1 MEIDYKISIIVPV
14 YNTGI
19 YLKKC
24 INSLLNQ
31 TLRDIEI
38 VLIDDGSTDES
49 RDICD
54 EYAKKDDRISVIH
67 KRNEGVSIARNI
79 GIKKSKGKYIGFID
93 SDDWIESNMYQ
104 NMYKYI
110 KDYDVDIVFCDAVT
124 VYDDKQSEID
134 SFTLLEKSR
143 LITKDK
149 IDSSLLIQMAGSVWR
164 GLYKRELLQENDIY
178 FPIDL
183 KFSEDR
189 IFNLYAIGYSKKIF
203 YDKTVYYNR
212 YIRMGSAVNK
222 YYSNMI
228 NIVMD
233 ARRKIMEA
241 IQVCWNNDE
250 NIINGYELQTVGL
263 CYTAINNE
271 FYKDSQLNY
280 IERYQSIKKICD
292 NHILRNEIA
301 KLNLNDLKAKLIIRK
316 KTIRLYMLFLLYFCF
331 LVFLGE

>member
-67 KRNEGVSIARNI
+67 KRNEDVSIARNI

-271 FYKDSQLNY
+271 FYKDSHLKY
-280 IERYQSIKKICD
+280 IERYKSIKKICD

-316 KTIRLYMLFLLYFCF
+316 KILLLCA
-331 LVFLGE
+331 LAIVLNKRHGR

>member
-67 KRNEGVSIARNI
+67 KRNEDVSIARNI

-134 SFTLLEKSR
+134 SFTLLES
-143 LITKDK
+143 
-149 IDSSLLIQMAGSVWR
+149 
-164 GLYKRELLQENDIY
+164 KRQI
-178 FPIDL
+178 
-183 KFSEDR
+183 
-189 IFNLYAIGYSKKIF
+189 A
-203 YDKTVYYNR
+203 
-212 YIRMGSAVNK
+212 
-222 YYSNMI
+222 
-228 NIVMD
+228 
-233 ARRKIMEA
+233 
-241 IQVCWNNDE
+241 
-250 NIINGYELQTVGL
+250 
-263 CYTAINNE
+263 YT
-271 FYKDSQLNY
+271 
-280 IERYQSIKKICD
+280 
-292 NHILRNEIA
+292 
-301 KLNLNDLKAKLIIRK
+301 
-316 KTIRLYMLFLLYFCF
+316 
-331 LVFLGE
+331 